1 MYDTMKPGTL
11 PLALVIFLVVITDSG
26 AQLSPQLQGSPGT
39 SKIIRFLGNSYIQYD
54 FNVLL
59 QEPLS
64 PVVNE
69 THTFQFITTVG
80 DGLLWLFKGDN
91 REVIHISLK
100 NGDLLFVYDDGSGNI
115 QQKIV
120 RALSNLALNDF
131 RWHSLKVEKLGT
143 SLKFYIDGVYVD
155 EMRTRKELQ
164 FVSRGNI
171 YLGGT
176 SKTSELT
183 NGLVTSNFDGAITD
197 IEFRKYPRP
206 LRELIISLL
215 QFVDTAAKYGDF
227 FVLDRDKW
235 GSGNWS
241 WPTRAPPTQPPPPT
255 LPPSLP
261 TPVTFIS
268 SSATFA
274 LRDPL
279 DMRAG
284 GSIEFRFKTK
294 EPRGLLLVASG
305 QGSVFLGME
314 IFDGNLY
321 FVYNFGSA
329 SNRELIAEEVDNGM
343 WHDVQIIARSDRVLV
358 NIDGQ
363 TVPIR
368 KQESTSSSQLYFHK
382 VFFGGYDN
390 FDRTPWALYS
400 RLGYKGCMESL
411 KINGIGVDLHRHVG
425 STGGVVTGCRTMSS
439 SCPTQPCAR
448 GYCRDMMEDFQC
460 ECANTPYR
468 GKLCDEKAIVASW
481 NGSTAATYD
490 FTRLQN
496 THTNDLSVRFNTPL
510 KNTLLFKTECDTKDD
525 YIQAE
530 LEDGRV
536 KVTVRVDGRT
546 KIFRSGQ
553 SVNDYRWHTL
563 SIRRRADD
571 FKIWVDDNDQIAG
584 VLGGE
589 NYELK
594 IDRIHFAS
602 PTGALGSNNYIGFM
616 QNFMY
621 EDQDLFDLLKKQ
633 TTSVFWITDYDD
645 TIQPTYKPVTVTSSD
660 THFQLTPMTV
670 GLTMNILFKFKTK
683 ETNGL
688 ILYNKGAGNDV
699 IAVELSNGMIRLAYN
714 LGGEDRFVLVPTKTP
729 LNDNEWHTVRILLNE
744 KGQISAK
751 VDDAVYDVST
761 SSGDGRLDLTESL
774 YIAGLPAEMFQRS
787 RIRNLIESRQGFRG
801 CLASM
806 DLNGAV
812 PDLINF
818 AKDKSLIKE
827 GCFNLDITCIPGVCG
842 PGQCVPG
849 LNDYWCNCNMTGHI
863 GRPCSDYPVGYYF
876 GSVLGTGLISYKF
889 PFEYQTDYDMDNIA
903 FGFMTEKENGIL
915 MRLDSSLADEYI
927 QIALR
932 NGHVVVESK
941 TGEGVVVLEE
951 SRHKFNDGK
960 YHTVRY
966 VRTGTGSSLMVDS
979 LSAQSVAHSGSA
991 SVFDKVY
998 HVMIGGRED
1007 SKGAMMD
1014 SFIGII
1020 GGAYWNGYR
1029 WFDLLKDG
1037 KAVYG
1042 NLVKMRGD
1050 VVLTNAYIL
1059 VKPTPSQPP
1068 PIFIPPNGEVPPNIG
1083 GGGIISG
1090 PGIGGSGSGGG
1101 PDIIGLI
1108 GPPGSGGIVGG
1119 ATGVAGAGG
1128 ASALASAGL
1137 AGSSL
1142 PPLAMGSRAGA
1153 VVGAVIGTLAFLT
1166 SLMWALYGLKPG
1178 IPNIFSPGAGSAAG
1192 GVTSIS
1198 PPRAT
1203 SNIAAVQAASAGGG
1217 VGGGGGGSAS
1227 KVMVVNGSAT
1237 AGSGAGA
1244 GAGGGAGGGSSTY
1257 TSYFQSTSTAITAGG
1272 GGAGGSAGGSSS
1284 ATAGGAGYD
1293 TATLRATGTFSNKG
1307 TAIGTP
1313 KANRAHLGSSSSAVS
1328 GYSTGYSGG
1337 ADAGIVGGGVGSAY
1351 SYDRNYMTSTSS
1363 ASGGGGGGMDIP
1375 DYDLPVSGAGTMSSN
1390 FKSSASKAYSTS
1402 TLASNYNYQV
1412 QSLKTVTI
1420 NRQGQYMMSGGSMGG
1435 TVTPGAAGDE
1445 VRVDCCLMT
1454 SDGDNVVTG
1463 SSLGPPQVWNMQSG
1477 ELMRIMKGDTVGS
1490 THLHLVCGD
1499 RLLVGSV
1506 HADLEINEYSGRKG
1520 VFNHTLQIWD
1530 FVTGKPLEMAE
1541 GEYCSALVVM
1551 SDNDKILFG
1560 RTDKFGD
1567 ATSIIAWDL
1576 MGNQPIKEMRYDAPV
1591 GNNDYI
1597 SFLRLSKND
1606 RYVVAGFTNS
1616 FDNFAEFLVF
1626 DMTLTSYNIMEPG
1639 HLRLDANPECTAI
1652 LNNDEA
1658 VTGLRNGDLVI
1669 WNLRTGTAS
1678 RQLLA
1683 SSGAHAHSR
1692 EVKAVAL
1699 SDDGRYLASGSADG
1713 TLKVWDMATERLVH
1727 ALSGHSDEVWCAS
1740 ISPDNEIIVSGS
1752 NDGTIRLW
1760 RMKNGS
1766 EMCVFNTG
1774 IDIFQVTMS
1783 HDKGTIVALGDK
1795 YGARK
1800 LIMLQVVRTKIRR
1813 QIVS

>member
-1 MYDTMKPGTL
+1 MDGIHHTL
-11 PLALVIFLVVITDSG
+11 FSPHNLIWVDVPVAHNNGLYSRLIYCKSQDILHAYSFGMVVITQSG
-26 AQLSPQLQGSPGT
+26 AQLSPQLQGSSST

-64 PVVNE
+64 PVNNE

-80 DGLLWLFKGDN
+80 DGLLWLFKGEN

-100 NGDLLFVYDDGSGNI
+100 NGDLLFVYDDGNGNI
-115 QQKIV
+115 QQRIV
-120 RALSNLALNDF
+120 RAPSNVPLSDF
-131 RWHSLKVEKLGT
+131 RWHSFKVEKYGT
-143 SLKFYIDGVYVD
+143 SHTVIKTYVTLVSVIEEDVMKNHTEHLKFYIDGVYVD

-176 SKTSELT
+176 SQTSELT

-215 QFVDTAAKYGDF
+215 QFVDTAVKYGDF
-227 FVLDRDKW
+227 YVLDRDKW

-255 LPPSLP
+255 LPPTYP
-261 TPVTFIS
+261 TPITFIS
-268 SSATFA
+268 SSTVFA

-284 GSIEFRFKTK
+284 GSIEFRFKTR
-294 EPRGLLLVASG
+294 EPRGLLLVAIG
-305 QGSVFLGME
+305 QGAIFLGME

-321 FVYNFGSA
+321 LVYNLGGA
-329 SNRELIAEEVDNGM
+329 SNRELLDEGVDDGV
-343 WHDVQIIARSDRVLV
+343 WHDVQIIARNDRVLV
-358 NIDGQ
+358 SLDGQ
-363 TVPIR
+363 TVPIKR
-368 KQESTSSSQLYFHK
+368 ESTSNSQLYFHK

-390 FDRTPWALYS
+390 YDRIPWAIYS

-411 KINGIGVDLHRHVG
+411 KINGIGIDLHRQLG
-425 STGGVVTGCRTMSS
+425 STRGVVTGCRPMSS
-439 SCPTQPCAR
+439 NCQNQPCAR

-490 FTRLQN
+490 FSRPQS

-525 YIQAE
+525 FIQAE

-546 KIFRSGQ
+546 KIFRTGQ

-571 FKIWVDDNDQIAG
+571 FEIWVDDNDRIAG

-589 NYELK
+589 NYDLK

-621 EDQDLFDLLKKQ
+621 EDKDLFDLLKKQ

-660 THFQLTPMTV
+660 TYFLLTPMTV

-688 ILYNKGAGNDV
+688 ILYNKGTGNDV

-714 LGGEDRFVLVPTKTP
+714 LGGDDRFVLVPTKMP
-729 LNDNEWHTVRILLNE
+729 LNDNEWHTVRIILNE

-761 SSGDGRLDLTESL
+761 SSGDGRLDLTDSL
-774 YIAGLPAEMFQRS
+774 YIAGLPAEMFQRG

-818 AKDKSLIKE
+818 AKDKSLIRE

-842 PGQCVPG
+842 P
-849 LNDYWCNCNMTGHI
+849 D
-863 GRPCSDYPVGYYF
+863 PVGYYF
-876 GSVLGTGLISYKF
+876 GSILGTGLISYKF

-941 TGEGVVVLEE
+941 TGEGVVLLEE
-951 SRHKFNDGK
+951 NRQKFNDGK

-966 VRTGTGSSLMVDS
+966 VRTGTGSSLTVDR
-979 LSAQSVAHSGSA
+979 LSAQSVAHSAEQDSRTFICRDTCLIPIAEQGSRTFICRDTCLISIAEQGSRTFICRDTCLIPIAEQDSRTFICRDTCLIPIAEQDSRTFIRSA

-1029 WFDLLKDG
+1029 WLDLLKEG
-1037 KAVYG
+1037 KSVYG

-1090 PGIGGSGSGGG
+1090 PGIGGSGSVGG
-1101 PDIIGLI
+1101 PDIFGLV
-1108 GPPGSGGIVGG
+1108 GPPGSGGIIGG

-1128 ASALASAGL
+1128 PAALASVAL
-1137 AGSSL
+1137 AGPSL

-1178 IPNIFSPGAGSAAG
+1178 IPNVFSPGAGSAAG

-1203 SNIAAVQAASAGGG
+1203 SNIAAVQAASAGAGA
-1217 VGGGGGGSAS
+1217 GGGGGGAVS
-1227 KVMVVNGSAT
+1227 KVTVVNGSAT
-1237 AGSGAGA
+1237 AGSGT
-1244 GAGGGAGGGSSTY
+1244 GGGAGGGSSTY

-1272 GGAGGSAGGSSS
+1272 GGAGGSSS

-1313 KANRAHLGSSSSAVS
+1313 KVNRAHLGSSSSAVS
-1328 GYSTGYSGG
+1328 GYS
-1337 ADAGIVGGGVGSAY
+1337 AGLFHA
-1351 SYDRNYMTSTSS
+1351 
-1363 ASGGGGGGMDIP
+1363 
-1375 DYDLPVSGAGTMSSN
+1375 
-1390 FKSSASKAYSTS
+1390 
-1402 TLASNYNYQV
+1402 QV
-1412 QSLKTVTI
+1412 H
-1420 NRQGQYMMSGGSMGG
+1420 
-1435 TVTPGAAGDE
+1435 VTPPSFP
-1445 VRVDCCLMT
+1445 CL
-1454 SDGDNVVTG
+1454 
-1463 SSLGPPQVWNMQSG
+1463 
-1477 ELMRIMKGDTVGS
+1477 
-1490 THLHLVCGD
+1490 
-1499 RLLVGSV
+1499 
-1506 HADLEINEYSGRKG
+1506 
-1520 VFNHTLQIWD
+1520 
-1530 FVTGKPLEMAE
+1530 
-1541 GEYCSALVVM
+1541 
-1551 SDNDKILFG
+1551 
-1560 RTDKFGD
+1560 
-1567 ATSIIAWDL
+1567 
-1576 MGNQPIKEMRYDAPV
+1576 
-1591 GNNDYI
+1591 
-1597 SFLRLSKND
+1597 
-1606 RYVVAGFTNS
+1606 
-1616 FDNFAEFLVF
+1616 
-1626 DMTLTSYNIMEPG
+1626 
-1639 HLRLDANPECTAI
+1639 
-1652 LNNDEA
+1652 
-1658 VTGLRNGDLVI
+1658 
-1669 WNLRTGTAS
+1669 
-1678 RQLLA
+1678 
-1683 SSGAHAHSR
+1683 
-1692 EVKAVAL
+1692 
-1699 SDDGRYLASGSADG
+1699 
-1713 TLKVWDMATERLVH
+1713 
-1727 ALSGHSDEVWCAS
+1727 
-1740 ISPDNEIIVSGS
+1740 
-1752 NDGTIRLW
+1752 
-1760 RMKNGS
+1760 
-1766 EMCVFNTG
+1766 
-1774 IDIFQVTMS
+1774 FQ
-1783 HDKGTIVALGDK
+1783 ALGFVFFLSFILPK
-1795 YGARK
+1795 E
-1800 LIMLQVVRTKIRR
+1800 
-1813 QIVS
+1813 